1 MSDFKFKTKPY
12 AHQEQAF
19 NIMKDRETF
28 ALIADMGCVDKD
40 TEYLSPT
47 GWVKMSEYAGGEV
60 AQWDMETNEAVF
72 VEPTEY
78 HVKPC
83 PDPMIRFKN
92 TRGLDM
98 LLSKDHRVVWK
109 GYGTKMQES
118 PALDV
123 ADRYW
128 GGSVGKTRFPA
139 TFTLNSNT
147 EMGINDAQLRL
158 QVAVMADG
166 HFPSNCATD
175 RVTLRLKK
183 GAKVTR
189 LRGILDECGFDRSDK
204 KSCYER
210 QEEATGFWVFSF
222 NAPIKTKTYKGF
234 WDASLEQREAIAD
247 ECIYWDGSSR
257 KAGGRAFY
265 TRDRDSADFIQYC
278 FSSTGTRASVN
289 RYTRRDGID
298 YVVHATERSF
308 YNIGSGKD
316 NVTYEDS
323 PDGKM
328 YCFTV
333 PSTYLVF
340 RRNGCIFCSGNTGKS
355 KMLLDN
361 ACYLY
366 NQGKIDA
373 ILVLAPSGVH
383 QNWVINEIPTHLA
396 LPPHLYASSAWN
408 SAMRKEDKESL
419 AAVVDLKLGLRIVC
433 MNVEALITKKGATFI
448 EKYMRMFRTMLILDE
463 SQKFKTPQAKRTKA
477 VLKLGKLAP
486 YKRIS
491 TGTPI
496 TNSPLDAYSQF
507 AFLDPYIL
515 GFQSF
520 VAFRAHFAILEK
532 KINHAQ
538 QRQYTQ
544 VMGFRNLDELQQ
556 LIKPHSF
563 RVTKEECL
571 DLPDKIYEKVY
582 FDLSPEQKRLYKVI
596 KEEVMLEMAE
606 GRVTAQLAITK
617 LLRLSQLISGYM
629 TTEEGDIIDVKGGD
643 VKLKLLKD
651 ILEDNQEK
659 TIIWCRFIHEIHQ
672 VTAMLGDECVAYYGA
687 TESDDRAKNVQD
699 FQLSPK
705 IKYFVANKTASTG
718 LTLTRASSV
727 IYYSNSYSLED
738 RLQSEDRA
746 MRIGQKKNVVY
757 RDLVARGTV
766 DESIIKA
773 LRSKQ
778 NIADTIIKDIAS
790 FIS

>member
-1 MSDFKFKTKPY
+1 M
-12 AHQEQAF
+12 
-19 NIMKDRETF
+19 
-28 ALIADMGCVDKD
+28 
-40 TEYLSPT
+40 
-47 GWVKMSEYAGGEV
+47 
-60 AQWDMETNEAVF
+60 
-72 VEPTEY
+72 
-78 HVKPC
+78 
-83 PDPMIRFKN
+83 
-92 TRGLDM
+92 
-98 LLSKDHRVVWK
+98 
-109 GYGTKMQES
+109 
-118 PALDV
+118 
-123 ADRYW
+123 
-128 GGSVGKTRFPA
+128 
-139 TFTLNSNT
+139 
-147 EMGINDAQLRL
+147 
-158 QVAVMADG
+158 
-166 HFPSNCATD
+166 
-175 RVTLRLKK
+175 
-183 GAKVTR
+183 
-189 LRGILDECGFDRSDK
+189 
-204 KSCYER
+204 
-210 QEEATGFWVFSF
+210 
-222 NAPIKTKTYKGF
+222 
-234 WDASLEQREAIAD
+234 
-247 ECIYWDGSSR
+247 
-257 KAGGRAFY
+257 
-265 TRDRDSADFIQYC
+265 
-278 FSSTGTRASVN
+278 
-289 RYTRRDGID
+289 D
-298 YVVHATERSF
+298 YVVHATPRSF
-308 YNIGSGKD
+308 YNIGSNEG
-316 NVTYEDS
+316 NVTCEAS
-323 PDGKM
+323 PDAKM

-333 PSTYLVF
+333 PSTYLIF

-373 ILVLAPSGVH
+373 LLVLAPSGVH

-396 LPPHLYASSAWN
+396 LPTHLYASSAWN

-532 KINHAQ
+532 KINHSQ

-544 VMGFRNLDELQQ
+544 VIGFQNLDELQR

-571 DLPDKIYEKVY
+571 DLPDKIYETVY
-582 FDLSPEQKRLYKVI
+582 FELSVEQKRLYKVI
-596 KEEVMLEMAE
+596 KEEVMLELAE

-629 TTEEGDIIDVKGGD
+629 TTEEGDVVEIKGGD

-718 LTLTRASSV
+718 LTLTSASSV

>member
-1 MSDFKFKTKPY
+1 VSDFKYKTKPY

-19 NIMKDRETF
+19 EIMKDRKSF
-28 ALIADMGCVDKD
+28 ALIADMG
-40 TEYLSPT
+40 
-47 GWVKMSEYAGGEV
+47 
-60 AQWDMETNEAVF
+60 
-72 VEPTEY
+72 
-78 HVKPC
+78 
-83 PDPMIRFKN
+83 
-92 TRGLDM
+92 
-98 LLSKDHRVVWK
+98 
-109 GYGTKMQES
+109 
-118 PALDV
+118 
-123 ADRYW
+123 
-128 GGSVGKTRFPA
+128 
-139 TFTLNSNT
+139 
-147 EMGINDAQLRL
+147 
-158 QVAVMADG
+158 
-166 HFPSNCATD
+166 
-175 RVTLRLKK
+175 
-183 GAKVTR
+183 
-189 LRGILDECGFDRSDK
+189 
-204 KSCYER
+204 
-210 QEEATGFWVFSF
+210 
-222 NAPIKTKTYKGF
+222 
-234 WDASLEQREAIAD
+234 
-247 ECIYWDGSSR
+247 
-257 KAGGRAFY
+257 
-265 TRDRDSADFIQYC
+265 
-278 FSSTGTRASVN
+278 
-289 RYTRRDGID
+289 
-298 YVVHATERSF
+298 
-308 YNIGSGKD
+308 
-316 NVTYEDS
+316 
-323 PDGKM
+323 
-328 YCFTV
+328 
-333 PSTYLVF
+333 
-340 RRNGCIFCSGNTGKS
+340 TGKS

-361 ACYLY
+361 AVYLY
-366 NQGKIDA
+366 NKGEIDA
-373 ILVLAPSGVH
+373 VLVLAPSGVH

-396 LPPHLYASSAWN
+396 LPNHMQASASWN
-408 SAMRKEDKESL
+408 SAMRKEHRDAL
-419 AAVVDLKLGLRIVC
+419 AEVVDLKLGLRIVC
-433 MNVEALITKKGATFI
+433 MNVEALITKKGINFVT
-448 EKYMRMFRTMLILDE
+448 KYIRMFRTMMILDE

-477 VLKLGKLAP
+477 VLKLSKHVP

-532 KINHAQ
+532 KINHSQ

-544 VMGFRNLDELQQ
+544 VIGFQNLDELQQ

-582 FDLSPEQKRLYKVI
+582 FELSSEQKRLYKVI
-596 KEEVMLEMAE
+596 KKEVMLEMEE

-629 TTEEGDIIDVKGGD
+629 TTEDGDIIEVKGGD

-659 TIIWCRFIHEIHQ
+659 TIIWCRFIHEIRQ

-687 TESDDRAKNVQD
+687 TESDDRVKNVQD

-718 LTLTRASSV
+718 LTLTSASSV

-757 RDLVARGTV
+757 RDLIARGTV

-778 NIADTIIKDIAS
+778 NIADLILKDIRG

>member
-1 MSDFKFKTKPY
+1 MSDFKYKTKPY

-19 NIMKDRETF
+19 EIMKDRKSF
-28 ALIADMGCVDKD
+28 ALIADMG
-40 TEYLSPT
+40 
-47 GWVKMSEYAGGEV
+47 
-60 AQWDMETNEAVF
+60 
-72 VEPTEY
+72 
-78 HVKPC
+78 
-83 PDPMIRFKN
+83 
-92 TRGLDM
+92 
-98 LLSKDHRVVWK
+98 
-109 GYGTKMQES
+109 
-118 PALDV
+118 
-123 ADRYW
+123 
-128 GGSVGKTRFPA
+128 
-139 TFTLNSNT
+139 
-147 EMGINDAQLRL
+147 
-158 QVAVMADG
+158 
-166 HFPSNCATD
+166 
-175 RVTLRLKK
+175 
-183 GAKVTR
+183 
-189 LRGILDECGFDRSDK
+189 
-204 KSCYER
+204 
-210 QEEATGFWVFSF
+210 
-222 NAPIKTKTYKGF
+222 
-234 WDASLEQREAIAD
+234 
-247 ECIYWDGSSR
+247 
-257 KAGGRAFY
+257 
-265 TRDRDSADFIQYC
+265 
-278 FSSTGTRASVN
+278 
-289 RYTRRDGID
+289 
-298 YVVHATERSF
+298 
-308 YNIGSGKD
+308 
-316 NVTYEDS
+316 
-323 PDGKM
+323 
-328 YCFTV
+328 
-333 PSTYLVF
+333 
-340 RRNGCIFCSGNTGKS
+340 TGKS

-361 ACYLY
+361 AVYLY
-366 NQGKIDA
+366 NKGEIDA
-373 ILVLAPSGVH
+373 VLVLAPSGVH

-396 LPPHLYASSAWN
+396 LPNHMQASASWN
-408 SAMRKEDKESL
+408 SAMRKEHRDAL
-419 AAVVDLKLGLRIVC
+419 AEVVDLKLGLRIVC
-433 MNVEALITKKGATFI
+433 MNVEALITKKGINFVT
-448 EKYMRMFRTMLILDE
+448 KYIRMFRTMMILDE

-477 VLKLGKLAP
+477 VLKLSKHVP

-532 KINHAQ
+532 KINHSQ

-544 VMGFRNLDELQQ
+544 VIGFQNLDELQQ

-582 FDLSPEQKRLYKVI
+582 FELSSEQKRLYKVI
-596 KEEVMLEMAE
+596 KKEVMLEMEE

-629 TTEEGDIIDVKGGD
+629 TTEDGDIIEVKGGD

-659 TIIWCRFIHEIHQ
+659 TIIWCRFIHEIRQ

-687 TESDDRAKNVQD
+687 TESDDRVKNVQD

-718 LTLTRASSV
+718 LTLTSASSV

-757 RDLVARGTV
+757 RDLIARGTV

-778 NIADTIIKDIAS
+778 NIADLILKDIRG